1 MKTALKVVLWSLI
14 GITLALIGFTTIV
27 GASENPA
34 MEKLFDV
41 AINLDLY
48 WAYTLL
54 VVAILGVIVAALV
67 GTISNPTGLRKTLI
81 SIALVVV
88 VVGTSVALVLTG
100 DVPVITNSAGA
111 VLDDVVGLR
120 ISEIGIYVIYIV
132 AAITVLVVLY
142 DVISGFVRRMS
153 K

>member
-14 GITLALIGFTTIV
+14 GITLALIGFTAIA

-54 VVAILGVIVAALV
+54 VVAILGVIAAALV

-88 VVGTSVALVLTG
+88 VVGTSVVLVLTG

-120 ISEIGIYVIYIV
+120 ISEIGIYVTYIV
-132 AAITVLVVLY
+132 AAIAVLVVLY
-142 DVISGFVRRMS
+142 DVVSGFVRRMS